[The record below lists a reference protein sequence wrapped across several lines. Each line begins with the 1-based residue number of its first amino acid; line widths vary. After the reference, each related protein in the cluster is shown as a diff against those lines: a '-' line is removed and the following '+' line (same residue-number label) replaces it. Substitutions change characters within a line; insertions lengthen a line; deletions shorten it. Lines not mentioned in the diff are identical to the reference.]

1 MFKRIVSQKSLRQ
14 LLVALTVIGTAGTAS
29 AQALSIATSNPGSIY
44 HGSGQVLAKML
55 TEKADLKTTIQP
67 FASPSVF
74 IPAVNSGEIPLG
86 LANIADLTWAVKGK
100 EHFKGRPYTDIRAIA
115 VAYPLRSTIFVRK
128 DSDIKTLADLKG
140 KRVVDGFTSQKV
152 ILPILDAMYATAG
165 LTSSDMTGVQIPNVG
180 AGADAF
186 AAGKADMFFFALGA
200 AKPREVDAA
209 VGGIRMLSIPDT
221 PAALAAIKKHYSP
234 GYIRAETPS
243 PGNVGVLEP
252 SNSLAYDAL
261 VFSSAKT
268 PDAVAYAVAKLMYE
282 NAKEL
287 GKDFPPFRL
296 FDTKLM
302 VKDFGPL
309 NYHPGAL
316 KFYREVGLVK

>member
-1 MFKRIVSQKSLRQ
+1 MLKRILRYKTASQ
-14 LLVALTVIGTAGTAS
+14 LLAATALSSLACAAG
-29 AQALSIATSNPGSIY
+29 AQSLSIATSNPGSIY
-44 HGSGQVLAKML
+44 HGSGQVLAKLL

-74 IPAVNSGEIPLG
+74 IPAVNTGEIPLG
-86 LANIADLTWAVKGK
+86 LANIADLTWAVEGK
-100 EHFKGRPYTDIRAIA
+100 EHFKGRPYKDLRAIS

-140 KRVVDGFTSQKV
+140 KRAVAGFTSQKV
-152 ILPILDAMYATAG
+152 ILPILDAMYATVG
-165 LTSSDMTGVQIPNVG
+165 LTNKDVEPVQIPNVG

-186 AAGKADMFFFALGA
+186 AAGKADMFFFALGSP
-200 AKPREVDAA
+200 KPREVDAA
-209 VGGIRMLSIPDT
+209 VGGIRMLSIDNT
-221 PAALAAIKKHYSP
+221 PEALAAIKKHYSP
-234 GYIRAETPS
+234 GYIRAEKPS

-252 SNSLAYDAL
+252 GNSLAYDAL
-261 VFSSAKT
+261 VFASAKT
-268 PDAVAYAVAKLMYE
+268 PDSVAYAVAKLMYD

-296 FDTKLM
+296 FDTQSM

-309 NYHPGAL
+309 TYHPGAL

>member
-1 MFKRIVSQKSLRQ
+1 MSKVTQSQSTLTKLFGAALLSTFVS
-14 LLVALTVIGTAGTAS
+14 AAS
-29 AQALSIATSNPGSIY
+29 AQAISIATSNPGSIY

-55 TEKADLKTTIQP
+55 TEKMNMKTTIQP

-74 IPAVNSGEIPLG
+74 IPAINAGEIPLG
-86 LANIADLTWAVKGK
+86 MANIADLTWAVEGK
-100 EHFKGRPYTDIRAIA
+100 EHFKGRPYTDIRAIS

-140 KRVVDGFTSQKV
+140 RRVVDGFTSQKV
-152 ILPILDAMYATAG
+152 ILPILDAMYATVG
-165 LTSSDMTGVQIPNVG
+165 LTTSDMKGVQIPNVG

-186 AAGKADMFFFALGA
+186 SAGKTDMFFFALGSP
-200 AKPREVDAA
+200 KPREVDAA
-209 VGGIRMLSIPDT
+209 VGGIRILSMPNT
-221 PAALAAIKKHYSP
+221 PEALTAIKKHYSP
-234 GYIRAETPS
+234 GYIRAEKPS

-252 SNSLAYDAL
+252 GYSLAYDAL
-261 VFSSAKT
+261 VFGSAKT
-268 PDAVAYAVAKLMYE
+268 PDDVAYAVAKLMYE

-296 FDTKLM
+296 FATESM
-302 VKDFGPL
+302 IKDFGPL
-309 NYHPGAL
+309 TYHPGAL